1 MKKILSILLAC
12 CLLAGA
18 VPALAVD
25 ARAVIGANL
34 TEEQIS
40 AVYSNFGV
48 KRGDVTELRVTN
60 ADERKYLEGYVEDS
74 VIGTNSISCVYIE
87 VLEEGEGL
95 DVTTSNINWCTSQM
109 YVSALATAGITDAK
123 IIVAAPFE
131 VSGTAALT
139 GVYMAYEDITGETLD
154 ETAKLVSTQELTLTA
169 ELAEKIGSY
178 DSVEI
183 VNELKLLLGE
193 TKNMTDEQ
201 LRREIESIASD
212 LGVSLTD
219 TQISQLISLCRSVMG
234 LWGDGDF
241 QAASFADLWRNGF
254 GMPYEQRN
262 SLVVGFIMG
271 FAVIPVIFTISEDAL
286 SNVPPSLIAASEALG
301 AVVLPVASAGIFSAL
316 MIGLGRAVGETMIVL
331 MATGN
336 TPIMDWNIF
345 NGMRT
350 LSANIATEL
359 PEAAQDSTHYRVLF
373 LGGLIL
379 FSMTFILNTLAE
391 IVRQRL
397 RKRFNVV

>member
-25 ARAVIGANL
+25 AGEARAVIGANL

-212 LGVSLTD
+212 LGASLTD
-219 TQISQLISLCRSVMG
+219 TQISQLISLCRGLEKLNPEQLKEKVESVQNTIAKLGQAKETVSNFFEGVKNVWNSIVDFFKG
-234 LWGDGDF
+234 L
-241 QAASFADLWRNGF
+241 FA
-254 GMPYEQRN
+254 
-262 SLVVGFIMG
+262 
-271 FAVIPVIFTISEDAL
+271 
-286 SNVPPSLIAASEALG
+286 
-301 AVVLPVASAGIFSAL
+301 
-316 MIGLGRAVGETMIVL
+316 
-331 MATGN
+331 
-336 TPIMDWNIF
+336 
-345 NGMRT
+345 
-350 LSANIATEL
+350 
-359 PEAAQDSTHYRVLF
+359 
-373 LGGLIL
+373 
-379 FSMTFILNTLAE
+379 
-391 IVRQRL
+391 
-397 RKRFNVV
+397 

>member
-25 ARAVIGANL
+25 AGEARAVIGANL

-219 TQISQLISLCRSVMG
+219 TQISQLISLCRSLEKLNPEQLKEKVESVQNTIAKLGQAKEAVSGFFEGVKQVWNSVVNFFKG
-234 LWGDGDF
+234 L
-241 QAASFADLWRNGF
+241 F
-254 GMPYEQRN
+254 G
-262 SLVVGFIMG
+262 
-271 FAVIPVIFTISEDAL
+271 A
-286 SNVPPSLIAASEALG
+286 
-301 AVVLPVASAGIFSAL
+301 
-316 MIGLGRAVGETMIVL
+316 
-331 MATGN
+331 
-336 TPIMDWNIF
+336 
-345 NGMRT
+345 
-350 LSANIATEL
+350 
-359 PEAAQDSTHYRVLF
+359 
-373 LGGLIL
+373 
-379 FSMTFILNTLAE
+379 
-391 IVRQRL
+391 
-397 RKRFNVV
+397 

>member
-18 VPALAVD
+18 GPALAVD
-25 ARAVIGANL
+25 AGEARAVIGANL

-87 VLEEGEGL
+87 VLEAGEGL

-219 TQISQLISLCRSVMG
+219 TQISQLISLCRSLEKLNPEQLKEKVESVQNTIAKLGQAKETVSNFFEGVKNVWNSIVDFFKG
-234 LWGDGDF
+234 L
-241 QAASFADLWRNGF
+241 FA
-254 GMPYEQRN
+254 
-262 SLVVGFIMG
+262 
-271 FAVIPVIFTISEDAL
+271 
-286 SNVPPSLIAASEALG
+286 
-301 AVVLPVASAGIFSAL
+301 
-316 MIGLGRAVGETMIVL
+316 
-331 MATGN
+331 
-336 TPIMDWNIF
+336 
-345 NGMRT
+345 
-350 LSANIATEL
+350 
-359 PEAAQDSTHYRVLF
+359 
-373 LGGLIL
+373 
-379 FSMTFILNTLAE
+379 
-391 IVRQRL
+391 
-397 RKRFNVV
+397 

>member
-25 ARAVIGANL
+25 AGEARAVIGANL

-87 VLEEGEGL
+87 VLEAGEGL

-183 VNELKLLLGE
+183 DNELKLLLGE

-219 TQISQLISLCRSVMG
+219 TQISQLISLCRSLEKLNPEQLKEKVESVQNTIAKLGQAKETVSNFFEGVKNVWNSIVDFFKG
-234 LWGDGDF
+234 L
-241 QAASFADLWRNGF
+241 FA
-254 GMPYEQRN
+254 
-262 SLVVGFIMG
+262 
-271 FAVIPVIFTISEDAL
+271 
-286 SNVPPSLIAASEALG
+286 
-301 AVVLPVASAGIFSAL
+301 
-316 MIGLGRAVGETMIVL
+316 
-331 MATGN
+331 
-336 TPIMDWNIF
+336 
-345 NGMRT
+345 
-350 LSANIATEL
+350 
-359 PEAAQDSTHYRVLF
+359 
-373 LGGLIL
+373 
-379 FSMTFILNTLAE
+379 
-391 IVRQRL
+391 
-397 RKRFNVV
+397 

>member
-25 ARAVIGANL
+25 AGEARAVIGSNL

-87 VLEEGEGL
+87 VLEAGEGL

-219 TQISQLISLCRSVMG
+219 TQISQLISLCRSLEKLNPEQLKEKVESVQNTIAKLG
-234 LWGDGDF
+234 QAKETVSNFLTGVKNVWNSIVDF
-241 QAASFADLWRNGF
+241 FK
-254 GMPYEQRN
+254 
-262 SLVVGFIMG
+262 
-271 FAVIPVIFTISEDAL
+271 
-286 SNVPPSLIAASEALG
+286 
-301 AVVLPVASAGIFSAL
+301 
-316 MIGLGRAVGETMIVL
+316 
-331 MATGN
+331 
-336 TPIMDWNIF
+336 NIF
-345 NGMRT
+345 G
-350 LSANIATEL
+350 
-359 PEAAQDSTHYRVLF
+359 
-373 LGGLIL
+373 
-379 FSMTFILNTLAE
+379 
-391 IVRQRL
+391 
-397 RKRFNVV
+397 

>member
-1 MKKILSILLAC
+1 MKMKKLISALLAV

-25 ARAVIGANL
+25 AGEARAVIGANL
-34 TEEQIS
+34 TDEQI
-40 AVYSNFGV
+40 ADVYASFGV

-60 ADERKYLEGYVEDS
+60 ADERKYLEGYVDES

-139 GVYMAYEDITGETLD
+139 GVYMAYEDITGEELD

-169 ELAEKIGSY
+169 ELADQIGGY

-193 TKNMTDEQ
+193 TRNMTDEQ
-201 LRREIESIASD
+201 LRSEIVSIASD
-212 LGVSLTD
+212 FGVTLTD
-219 TQISQLISLCRSVMG
+219 TQIDQLISLCRALEKLNPDELKEKVESVQNTIAKLG
-234 LWGDGDF
+234 QAKETVSNFFTSVKNVWNSIVDF
-241 QAASFADLWRNGF
+241 FK
-254 GMPYEQRN
+254 
-262 SLVVGFIMG
+262 
-271 FAVIPVIFTISEDAL
+271 
-286 SNVPPSLIAASEALG
+286 
-301 AVVLPVASAGIFSAL
+301 GIF
-316 MIGLGRAVGETMIVL
+316 G
-331 MATGN
+331 
-336 TPIMDWNIF
+336 
-345 NGMRT
+345 
-350 LSANIATEL
+350 
-359 PEAAQDSTHYRVLF
+359 
-373 LGGLIL
+373 
-379 FSMTFILNTLAE
+379 
-391 IVRQRL
+391 
-397 RKRFNVV
+397 

>member
-25 ARAVIGANL
+25 AGEARAVIGANL

-95 DVTTSNINWCTSQM
+95 VVTTSNINWCTSQM

-219 TQISQLISLCRSVMG
+219 TQISQLISLCRSLEKLNPEQLKEKVESVQNTIAKLGQAKETVSNFFEGVKNVWNSIVDFFKG
-234 LWGDGDF
+234 L
-241 QAASFADLWRNGF
+241 FA
-254 GMPYEQRN
+254 
-262 SLVVGFIMG
+262 
-271 FAVIPVIFTISEDAL
+271 
-286 SNVPPSLIAASEALG
+286 
-301 AVVLPVASAGIFSAL
+301 
-316 MIGLGRAVGETMIVL
+316 
-331 MATGN
+331 
-336 TPIMDWNIF
+336 
-345 NGMRT
+345 
-350 LSANIATEL
+350 
-359 PEAAQDSTHYRVLF
+359 
-373 LGGLIL
+373 
-379 FSMTFILNTLAE
+379 
-391 IVRQRL
+391 
-397 RKRFNVV
+397 

>member
-25 ARAVIGANL
+25 AGEARAVIGANL

-154 ETAKLVSTQELTLTA
+154 ETAMLVRTQELPLTA

-212 LGVSLTD
+212 LGASLTD
-219 TQISQLISLCRSVMG
+219 TQISQLISLCRSLEKLNPEQLKEKVESVQNTIAKLGQAKETVSNFFEGVKNVWNSIVDFFKG
-234 LWGDGDF
+234 L
-241 QAASFADLWRNGF
+241 FA
-254 GMPYEQRN
+254 
-262 SLVVGFIMG
+262 
-271 FAVIPVIFTISEDAL
+271 
-286 SNVPPSLIAASEALG
+286 
-301 AVVLPVASAGIFSAL
+301 
-316 MIGLGRAVGETMIVL
+316 
-331 MATGN
+331 
-336 TPIMDWNIF
+336 
-345 NGMRT
+345 
-350 LSANIATEL
+350 
-359 PEAAQDSTHYRVLF
+359 
-373 LGGLIL
+373 
-379 FSMTFILNTLAE
+379 
-391 IVRQRL
+391 
-397 RKRFNVV
+397 

>member
-25 ARAVIGANL
+25 AGEARAVIGANL

-87 VLEEGEGL
+87 VPEAGEGL

-154 ETAKLVSTQELTLTA
+154 ETAKLVNTQELTLTA

-219 TQISQLISLCRSVMG
+219 TQISQLISLCRSLEKLNPEQLKEKVESVQNTIAKLGQAKETVSNFFEGVKNVWNSIVDFFKG
-234 LWGDGDF
+234 L
-241 QAASFADLWRNGF
+241 FA
-254 GMPYEQRN
+254 
-262 SLVVGFIMG
+262 
-271 FAVIPVIFTISEDAL
+271 
-286 SNVPPSLIAASEALG
+286 
-301 AVVLPVASAGIFSAL
+301 
-316 MIGLGRAVGETMIVL
+316 
-331 MATGN
+331 
-336 TPIMDWNIF
+336 
-345 NGMRT
+345 
-350 LSANIATEL
+350 
-359 PEAAQDSTHYRVLF
+359 
-373 LGGLIL
+373 
-379 FSMTFILNTLAE
+379 
-391 IVRQRL
+391 
-397 RKRFNVV
+397 

>member
-25 ARAVIGANL
+25 AGEARAVIGANL

-219 TQISQLISLCRSVMG
+219 TQISQLISLCRSLEKLNPEQLKEKVESVQNTIAKLGQAKETVSNFFEGVKNVWNSIVDFFKG
-234 LWGDGDF
+234 LF
-241 QAASFADLWRNGF
+241 
-254 GMPYEQRN
+254 P
-262 SLVVGFIMG
+262 
-271 FAVIPVIFTISEDAL
+271 
-286 SNVPPSLIAASEALG
+286 
-301 AVVLPVASAGIFSAL
+301 
-316 MIGLGRAVGETMIVL
+316 
-331 MATGN
+331 
-336 TPIMDWNIF
+336 
-345 NGMRT
+345 
-350 LSANIATEL
+350 
-359 PEAAQDSTHYRVLF
+359 
-373 LGGLIL
+373 
-379 FSMTFILNTLAE
+379 
-391 IVRQRL
+391 
-397 RKRFNVV
+397 

>member
-25 ARAVIGANL
+25 AGEARAVIGANL

-212 LGVSLTD
+212 LGASLTD
-219 TQISQLISLCRSVMG
+219 TQISQLISLCRSLEKLNPEQLKEKVESVQNTIAKLGQAKETVSNFFEGVKNVWNSIVDFFKG
-234 LWGDGDF
+234 L
-241 QAASFADLWRNGF
+241 FA
-254 GMPYEQRN
+254 
-262 SLVVGFIMG
+262 
-271 FAVIPVIFTISEDAL
+271 
-286 SNVPPSLIAASEALG
+286 
-301 AVVLPVASAGIFSAL
+301 
-316 MIGLGRAVGETMIVL
+316 
-331 MATGN
+331 
-336 TPIMDWNIF
+336 
-345 NGMRT
+345 
-350 LSANIATEL
+350 
-359 PEAAQDSTHYRVLF
+359 
-373 LGGLIL
+373 
-379 FSMTFILNTLAE
+379 
-391 IVRQRL
+391 
-397 RKRFNVV
+397 

>member
-25 ARAVIGANL
+25 AGEARAVIGANL
-34 TEEQIS
+34 TEELIS

-87 VLEEGEGL
+87 VLEAGEGL

-219 TQISQLISLCRSVMG
+219 TQISQLISLCRSLEKLNPEQLKEKVESVQDTIAKLGQAKETVSNFFEGVKNVWNSIVDFFKG
-234 LWGDGDF
+234 L
-241 QAASFADLWRNGF
+241 FA
-254 GMPYEQRN
+254 
-262 SLVVGFIMG
+262 
-271 FAVIPVIFTISEDAL
+271 
-286 SNVPPSLIAASEALG
+286 
-301 AVVLPVASAGIFSAL
+301 
-316 MIGLGRAVGETMIVL
+316 
-331 MATGN
+331 
-336 TPIMDWNIF
+336 
-345 NGMRT
+345 
-350 LSANIATEL
+350 
-359 PEAAQDSTHYRVLF
+359 
-373 LGGLIL
+373 
-379 FSMTFILNTLAE
+379 
-391 IVRQRL
+391 
-397 RKRFNVV
+397 

>member
-25 ARAVIGANL
+25 AGEARAVIGANL

-212 LGVSLTD
+212 LGASLTD
-219 TQISQLISLCRSVMG
+219 TQISQLISLCRSLEKLNPEQLKEKVESVQNTIAKLGQAKETVSNFFEGVKNVWNSIVDFFKG
-234 LWGDGDF
+234 LF
-241 QAASFADLWRNGF
+241 
-254 GMPYEQRN
+254 
-262 SLVVGFIMG
+262 V
-271 FAVIPVIFTISEDAL
+271 
-286 SNVPPSLIAASEALG
+286 
-301 AVVLPVASAGIFSAL
+301 
-316 MIGLGRAVGETMIVL
+316 
-331 MATGN
+331 
-336 TPIMDWNIF
+336 
-345 NGMRT
+345 
-350 LSANIATEL
+350 
-359 PEAAQDSTHYRVLF
+359 
-373 LGGLIL
+373 
-379 FSMTFILNTLAE
+379 
-391 IVRQRL
+391 
-397 RKRFNVV
+397 

>member
-1 MKKILSILLAC
+1 MKKILSILIAC

-25 ARAVIGANL
+25 AGEARAVIGANL

-87 VLEEGEGL
+87 VLEAGEGL

-219 TQISQLISLCRSVMG
+219 TQISQLISLCRSLEKLNPEQLKEKVESVQNTIAKLG
-234 LWGDGDF
+234 
-241 QAASFADLWRNGF
+241 QAKETVSNFFEGVKNVW
-254 GMPYEQRN
+254 N
-262 SLVVGFIMG
+262 SLVDFFKGL
-271 FAVIPVIFTISEDAL
+271 FA
-286 SNVPPSLIAASEALG
+286 
-301 AVVLPVASAGIFSAL
+301 
-316 MIGLGRAVGETMIVL
+316 
-331 MATGN
+331 
-336 TPIMDWNIF
+336 
-345 NGMRT
+345 
-350 LSANIATEL
+350 
-359 PEAAQDSTHYRVLF
+359 
-373 LGGLIL
+373 
-379 FSMTFILNTLAE
+379 
-391 IVRQRL
+391 
-397 RKRFNVV
+397 

>member
-25 ARAVIGANL
+25 AGEARAVIGANL

-40 AVYSNFGV
+40 AVYSNLGV

-219 TQISQLISLCRSVMG
+219 TQISQLISLCRGLEKLNPEQLKEKVESVQNTIAKLGQAKETVSNFFEGVKNVWNSIVDFFKG
-234 LWGDGDF
+234 L
-241 QAASFADLWRNGF
+241 FA
-254 GMPYEQRN
+254 
-262 SLVVGFIMG
+262 
-271 FAVIPVIFTISEDAL
+271 
-286 SNVPPSLIAASEALG
+286 
-301 AVVLPVASAGIFSAL
+301 
-316 MIGLGRAVGETMIVL
+316 
-331 MATGN
+331 
-336 TPIMDWNIF
+336 
-345 NGMRT
+345 
-350 LSANIATEL
+350 
-359 PEAAQDSTHYRVLF
+359 
-373 LGGLIL
+373 
-379 FSMTFILNTLAE
+379 
-391 IVRQRL
+391 
-397 RKRFNVV
+397 

>member
-1 MKKILSILLAC
+1 MKMKKLISALLAV

-25 ARAVIGANL
+25 AGEARAVIGANL
-34 TEEQIS
+34 TDEQI
-40 AVYSNFGV
+40 ADVYANFGV

-60 ADERKYLEGYVEDS
+60 ADERKYLEGYVDES

-139 GVYMAYEDITGETLD
+139 GVYMAYEDITGEELD

-169 ELAEKIGSY
+169 ELADQIGSY

-193 TKNMTDEQ
+193 TRNMTDEQ
-201 LRREIESIASD
+201 LRSEIVSIASD
-212 LGVSLTD
+212 FGVTLTD
-219 TQISQLISLCRSVMG
+219 TQIDQLISLCRALEKLNPDELKEKVESVQNTIAKLG
-234 LWGDGDF
+234 QAKETVSNFFTSVKNVWNSIVDF
-241 QAASFADLWRNGF
+241 FK
-254 GMPYEQRN
+254 
-262 SLVVGFIMG
+262 
-271 FAVIPVIFTISEDAL
+271 
-286 SNVPPSLIAASEALG
+286 
-301 AVVLPVASAGIFSAL
+301 GIF
-316 MIGLGRAVGETMIVL
+316 G
-331 MATGN
+331 
-336 TPIMDWNIF
+336 
-345 NGMRT
+345 
-350 LSANIATEL
+350 
-359 PEAAQDSTHYRVLF
+359 
-373 LGGLIL
+373 
-379 FSMTFILNTLAE
+379 
-391 IVRQRL
+391 
-397 RKRFNVV
+397 

>member
-25 ARAVIGANL
+25 AGEARAVIGANL

-60 ADERKYLEGYVEDS
+60 ADEQKYLEGYVEDS

-219 TQISQLISLCRSVMG
+219 TQISQLISLCRSLEKLNPEQLKEKVESVQNTIAKLGQAKETVSNFFEGVKNVWNSIVDFFKG
-234 LWGDGDF
+234 L
-241 QAASFADLWRNGF
+241 FA
-254 GMPYEQRN
+254 
-262 SLVVGFIMG
+262 
-271 FAVIPVIFTISEDAL
+271 
-286 SNVPPSLIAASEALG
+286 
-301 AVVLPVASAGIFSAL
+301 
-316 MIGLGRAVGETMIVL
+316 
-331 MATGN
+331 
-336 TPIMDWNIF
+336 
-345 NGMRT
+345 
-350 LSANIATEL
+350 
-359 PEAAQDSTHYRVLF
+359 
-373 LGGLIL
+373 
-379 FSMTFILNTLAE
+379 
-391 IVRQRL
+391 
-397 RKRFNVV
+397 

>member
-25 ARAVIGANL
+25 AGEARAVIGANL

-219 TQISQLISLCRSVMG
+219 TQISQLISLCRSLEKLNPEQLKEKVESVQNTIAKLGQAKETVSNFFEGVKNVWNSIVDFFKG
-234 LWGDGDF
+234 L
-241 QAASFADLWRNGF
+241 FA
-254 GMPYEQRN
+254 
-262 SLVVGFIMG
+262 
-271 FAVIPVIFTISEDAL
+271 
-286 SNVPPSLIAASEALG
+286 
-301 AVVLPVASAGIFSAL
+301 
-316 MIGLGRAVGETMIVL
+316 
-331 MATGN
+331 
-336 TPIMDWNIF
+336 
-345 NGMRT
+345 
-350 LSANIATEL
+350 
-359 PEAAQDSTHYRVLF
+359 
-373 LGGLIL
+373 
-379 FSMTFILNTLAE
+379 
-391 IVRQRL
+391 
-397 RKRFNVV
+397 